1 MRKRAWITCG
11 VAAGFLVAA
20 GPVRAVI
27 IHPSDDANIASIPR
41 PNPNVVGQWGT
52 NASAV
57 AIAPNYIL
65 TARHPTGAIGGPTGV
80 GTTVTFG
87 GTSYVAAEIIPVGT
101 ADLRIVRIT
110 TPGGQPANLAAF
122 TPVYTGSDAAPLDFT
137 IGGYG
142 KGRGANLTTTG
153 GTYGYQWLVEGNTN
167 QRFGRNRIE
176 GSSTANDTTF
186 GYNSDVLVADFDGP
200 GALTSVSF
208 EAMPTEF
215 DSGAPWFVENGTGN
229 WQVAAI
235 TRAIGHTAANAS
247 SPFDQALFASSSNA
261 AVPSADGM
269 DAVRLSSYRTFINAN
284 IPEPGAV
291 GLLATVAG
299 FGLLRRGRRRG

>member
-1 MRKRAWITCG
+1 MRKRLWTICG
-11 VAAGFLVAA
+11 GMGGLLIAGGQA
-20 GPVRAVI
+20 GAVI
-27 IHPSDDANIASIPR
+27 IHPADDASIASIPR
-41 PNPNVVGQWGT
+41 PNANVVGQWDG

-65 TARHPTGAIGGPTGV
+65 TARHPTGTISGPSGV

-87 GTSYVAAEIIPVGT
+87 GTAYVAAQVIPVGT

-122 TPVYTGSDAAPLDFT
+122 TPVYTGSDAAPLNFT

-167 QRFGRNRIE
+167 LRFGRNRIE
-176 GSSTANDTTF
+176 GSGTANDTSF
-186 GYNSDVLVADFDGP
+186 GYTSDVLGADFDGP
-200 GALTSVSF
+200 GAATSVAF

-235 TRAIGHTAANAS
+235 TRAIGHSAVNAS
-247 SPFDQALFASSSNA
+247 EPFDRALFASNVNA
-261 AVPSADGM
+261 AVPSPDGM
-269 DAVRLSSYRTFINAN
+269 DAVRLSSYRDFINAN
-284 IPEPGAV
+284 IPEPGGLSALAV
-291 GLLATVAG
+291 GGLL
-299 FGLLRRGRRRG
+299 LLRRRR